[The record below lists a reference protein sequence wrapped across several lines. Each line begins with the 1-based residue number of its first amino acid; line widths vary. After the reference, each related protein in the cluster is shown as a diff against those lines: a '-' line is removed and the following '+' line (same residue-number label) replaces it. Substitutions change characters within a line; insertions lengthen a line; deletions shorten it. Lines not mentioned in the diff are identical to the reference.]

1 MHDFGHFLHGG
12 IHSRLRIVHFMS
24 KFIQYAGEKKESGT
38 YYWILNMKST
48 FTIIDHVFSSLW
60 YIFIFCLSS
69 IVLHLARGYF
79 GHIDKSRWKAAAF
92 RPLIGSFEQRWICMV
107 THLLWHGRLGFWVSC
122 VGLPNS
128 VTFYMKQGVFGTHSN
143 QNVIETLSFHQHKKR
158 VLLAIERHMYLSR
171 HFFWWSLL
179 SRFIWYNIQHSHIHV
194 DMISSQV

>member
-38 YYWILNMKST
+38 YYWILNIKST

-79 GHIDKSRWKAAAF
+79 GHIDKGRWKAAAF

-107 THLLWHGRLGFWVSC
+107 THLLWHRAS
-122 VGLPNS
+122 
-128 VTFYMKQGVFGTHSN
+128 VFGS
-143 QNVIETLSFHQHKKR
+143 R
-158 VLLAIERHMYLSR
+158 VQDCPTQSPFTWGKGYLG
-171 HFFWWSLL
+171 
-179 SRFIWYNIQHSHIHV
+179 HIPTR
-194 DMISSQV
+194 MS